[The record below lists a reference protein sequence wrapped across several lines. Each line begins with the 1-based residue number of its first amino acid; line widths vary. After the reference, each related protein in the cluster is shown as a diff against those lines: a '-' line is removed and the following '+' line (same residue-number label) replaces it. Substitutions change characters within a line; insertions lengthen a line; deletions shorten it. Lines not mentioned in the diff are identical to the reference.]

1 MRAIFALTLVIT
13 ANAVSAQNV
22 ESCVQIEN
30 DLQRLLCYDQLFKP
44 SEQTDARTQS
54 TPAARIVPVVPAEA
68 SDSATPPAPAS
79 SVAQAVSPEINV
91 APAVS
96 STAEKTQQQ
105 LIDSFGAEDLGV
117 AQKTE
122 ELSKIESVVED
133 ISENRRE
140 IRTFTLSN
148 GQIWRETES
157 SGLRIKVGMPIYIEK
172 GALSAHFLGKESSN
186 RRVRVKRVK

>member
-1 MRAIFALTLVIT
+1 MRAIFALILVIT
-13 ANAVSAQNV
+13 AKVVGAQNV
-22 ESCVQIEN
+22 ETCVQIEN

-44 SEQTDARTQS
+44 SEKTDAQTQS
-54 TPAARIVPVVPAEA
+54 TPAATLVPVMPAEA
-68 SDSATPPAPAS
+68 SDSAAPPAPAS
-79 SVAQAVSPEINV
+79 SVAQAVSPEING

-96 STAEKTQQQ
+96 SKAEKTQQQ

-117 AQKTE
+117 TEKTE

-157 SGLRIKVGMPIYIEK
+157 SGLRIKVGMSIYIEK